1 VAEGSVGGSDSTIS
15 ISETSITETSITK
28 TSISKTV
35 ISKSMIS
42 KTIWVS
48 ISSIKDSSFSIGI
61 SLSFS
66 FTFLA
71 TTWDRGSEV
80 VGADTDIGGVG
91 QTEGSS
97 SNSMSKSGMSKTS
110 ISKTSIT
117 KTVISGISKSIRVSI
132 STIKGISLRLSL
144 GLTLLTSIK
153 TMGIWVASIGQRS
166 SGTGDRHVSSV
177 HTGGRLATESIGT
190 IGIGMAEA
198 ISITSIQESRV
209 GLCFSVHGGDEG
221 RCNN

>member
-1 VAEGSVGGSDSTIS
+1 MAEGSVGGSDSTIS
-15 ISETSITETSITK
+15 ISETSITETSISK

-35 ISKSMIS
+35 ISKPVIS

-48 ISSIKDSSFSIGI
+48 ISSIKDGSFSIGI
-61 SLSFS
+61 SLSLS
-66 FTFLA
+66 F
-71 TTWDRGSEV
+71 
-80 VGADTDIGGVG
+80 
-91 QTEGSS
+91 
-97 SNSMSKSGMSKTS
+97 
-110 ISKTSIT
+110 
-117 KTVISGISKSIRVSI
+117 
-132 STIKGISLRLSL
+132 
-144 GLTLLTSIK
+144 TLLTSIK

-177 HTGGRLATESIGT
+177 HTGGGLATESIGT

-198 ISITSIQESRV
+198 ISITSVQESRV